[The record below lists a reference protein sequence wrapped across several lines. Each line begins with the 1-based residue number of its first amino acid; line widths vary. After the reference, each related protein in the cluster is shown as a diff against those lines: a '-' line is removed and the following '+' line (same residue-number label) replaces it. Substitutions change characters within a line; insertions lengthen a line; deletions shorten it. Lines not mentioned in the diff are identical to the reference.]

1 MQGPRAIACLL
12 LMSLMA
18 LWSLLVVCDT
28 LLIMTVDQDGPD
40 KNHLTQKLG
49 RRFGLLKDELDGQH
63 TVGFI
68 TDQPRFYGQ
77 GNLDV
82 MIAQYMLAPLVIDH
96 QHDQPT
102 SITNFA
108 SDEALQRWLA
118 SSDYSLQKRIAEGL
132 AIVER
137 VGP

>member
-49 RRFGLLKDELDGQH
+49 RRFGLLKDKLDGQH

-68 TDQPRFYGQ
+68 IDQPRFYGQ

-132 AIVER
+132 AVVER